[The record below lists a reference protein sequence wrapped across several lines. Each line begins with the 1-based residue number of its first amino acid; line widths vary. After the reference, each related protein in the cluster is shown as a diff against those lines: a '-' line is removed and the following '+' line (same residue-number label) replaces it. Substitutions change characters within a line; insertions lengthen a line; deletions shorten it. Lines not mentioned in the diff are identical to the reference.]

1 MSMEQRLTTL
11 EEVSARVIAALR
23 ASNAARERLSQGAA
37 MRDQAM
43 LELNA
48 AVERSAESIRRM
60 QLSISSLEDTVAS
73 LQVTMSGLE
82 QSRQEID
89 EASAR
94 SEEAVNSLLAY
105 LPITQAEIVRLTPG
119 SIP

>member
-37 MRDQAM
+37 LRDEAM
-43 LELNA
+43 LQLNA
-48 AVERSAESIRRM
+48 AVERLADSIRR
-60 QLSISSLEDTVAS
+60 
-73 LQVTMSGLE
+73 LQVTMAGLE

-94 SEEAVNSLLAY
+94 SEEAVNALLAY
-105 LPITQAEIVRLTPG
+105 LPITQAEIVRLDTRID
-119 SIP
+119 SIEEA